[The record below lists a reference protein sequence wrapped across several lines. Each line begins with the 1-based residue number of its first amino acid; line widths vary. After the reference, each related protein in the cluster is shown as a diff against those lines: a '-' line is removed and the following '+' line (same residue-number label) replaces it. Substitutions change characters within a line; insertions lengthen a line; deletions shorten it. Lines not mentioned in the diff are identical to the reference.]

1 MLLHGRG
8 FKTVNVDQV
17 TLGTRVRFWLLNAL
31 ITPVTTLCARLST
44 ERVLPV
50 YVDTKDA

>member
-8 FKTVNVDQV
+8 FKTVNVNQY
-17 TLGTRVRFWLLNAL
+17 TLGTRVRFWLVNAL
-31 ITPVTTLCARLST
+31 VTPVATLCARLST

-50 YVDTKDA
+50 YWDTKDA